1 MIGTCYPRRPITD
14 GSALVVSLPLFVIES
29 KSETYTVEKASSS
42 SDYNV
47 VRRLSMI
54 FLLFALH
61 SKSDSGAGIGPGFGL
76 NARR

>member
-1 MIGTCYPRRPITD
+1 MTD
-14 GSALVVSLPLFVIES
+14 GSAFVVSLPLFVIES
-29 KSETYTVEKASSS
+29 KSETCIVEKVSSS
-42 SDYNV
+42 SDYKV

-61 SKSDSGAGIGPGFGL
+61 SISDKGAGIGPGFGL